1 MRDTLD
7 RERQVN
13 NLIDQVER
21 LARRVARLEEQLSV
35 AAAGTT
41 AVVVVNRETGAR
53 YALFVEDLAE
63 DWPALLMGEI

>member
-21 LARRVARLEEQLSV
+21 LTRRVARLEEQLRV
-35 AAAGTT
+35 GEAGTEQL
-41 AVVVVNRETGAR
+41 VVRNTSTGTR
-53 YALFVEDLAE
+53 WLLFVEDLGD
-63 DWPALLMGEI
+63 DWPALVMAEL